1 LIQSAAGDRQ
11 EQEVAMSSAGVL
23 QLGAIM
29 ALSFVVSAQAGQL
42 NQLGGK
48 AEKSEKFDKSDFSR
62 ATAIG
67 DPDRTSTKVT
77 VPKLDS
83 GPPSAGPGSFWHK
96 HIGGVRYEDI
106 QVVKGGATAVDGG
119 GGKSSKELKK
129 K

>member
-1 LIQSAAGDRQ
+1 
-11 EQEVAMSSAGVL
+11 VSSARVL

-83 GPPSAGPGSFWHK
+83 GPPSAGPDSFWHK